1 MGGQRQEWEKM
12 ACLQTQSELLGSRT
26 NDYLVPQLGSCLGN
40 STEREEARG
49 GEIRSEAGVSGCTA
63 KNRHSCHIW

>member
-12 ACLQTQSELLGSRT
+12 VCLQTQSELLGSRT

-40 STEREEARG
+40 STERGEARG
-49 GEIRSEAGVSGCTA
+49 GGDQIRGWCVWMH
-63 KNRHSCHIW
+63 R